1 MSPTKHAQFAQFFT
15 KPPLLG
21 AALLLALAGC
31 SSINST
37 LGGSSEQEALGKVVW
52 NYAENAI
59 TLNTVADPRLN
70 EHEAQAHTLVLAVV
84 QMADPNAFTALLADT
99 GAVAKLLETGKPV
112 AGLLAVD
119 RFIVKPGVRA
129 TNKLGRAQFAQ
140 YFGIIPGYFQIDP
153 KINARLFPIGVR
165 VESTG
170 LMVKTRTAAPAP
182 LAVRVDLGPFQVA
195 GAQQVNVEAT
205 LVAAD
210 PARARAAQSGQLN
223 VDAGSVLDAARS
235 AQSARQLTR

>member
-1 MSPTKHAQFAQFFT
+1 MFT
-15 KPPLLG
+15 RLPLLG
-21 AALLLALAGC
+21 VALLLALAGC

-37 LGGSSEQEALGKVVW
+37 LGGTSEQEALGKVVW

-59 TLNTVADPRLN
+59 TLHTVAAPQLN
-70 EHEAQAHTLVLAVV
+70 EHDSQAHTLVLAVV
-84 QMADPNAFTALLADT
+84 QMADANAFTALLADT
-99 GAVAKLLETGKPV
+99 SAVAKLLETGKPV

-129 TNKLGRAQFAQ
+129 TNRFSRAQFAQ
-140 YFGIIPGYFQIDP
+140 YFGIIPGYFQMEP
-153 KINARLFPIGVR
+153 KFNARLFPIGVK
-165 VESTG
+165 VDSTG
-170 LMVKTRTAAPAP
+170 FMVKSRTAAPAP

-195 GAQQVNVEAT
+195 GAQQVNVEAI

-210 PARARAAQSGQLN
+210 PVRTRVAPSGAPGAPTQAGQVN
-223 VDAGSVLDAARS
+223 IDAGSILDAART